1 MGPIRLFRRDLK
13 PFQDGGA
20 TLAKLQ
26 QRRFDQM
33 IAYARSRSPFY
44 RQLYQRLPASG
55 VALHNLPPVT
65 KAQLMEAFD
74 AWATDPAI
82 TRSSVDAFIRDKRL
96 VGQRYL
102 GKYSVWTTS
111 GTTGVPGIFV
121 HDAAAQRVYNSLVI
135 LRGYPSWISWRGLAQ
150 MLRGGFYSA
159 LILAVG
165 DHYAGAAN
173 WEQVRRRIGM
183 FADRLLM
190 IPVLEP
196 LSGMVERLNR
206 FQPVLLISYP
216 SVFAM
221 LAAERAVGR
230 LDIHPLV
237 LTSLGEGLDWTAR
250 MQIEA
255 AFSDGQLVDI
265 YAASEF
271 PYIGFECSEH
281 WLHANSDWVL
291 LEPVDADNQP
301 VPAGQASTNVLL
313 TNLANRVQPIL
324 RYSLG
329 DSITF
334 KPEPCPCG
342 NPLPAFRVAGR
353 TDETMIFPSRAA
365 GSVAVLPMAIASVVE
380 QVPGVLRYQIIQTAP
395 DQLKIR
401 LEVEP
406 GAEREAVWKVVA
418 VELQIF
424 LANQGAAAIGVAL
437 ASEAPQGN
445 PVSGKF
451 RHVYRERWDDAGL
464 SGG

>member
-1 MGPIRLFRRDLK
+1 MEWEKSTGSEMP
-13 PFQDGGA
+13 
-20 TLAKLQ
+20 LAKLQ
-26 QRRFDQM
+26 QQRFDRM
-33 IAYARSRSPFY
+33 IAYARSRSLFY
-44 RQLYQRLPASG
+44 RRLYQHLPASG
-55 VALHNLPPVT
+55 VALHNLPPTT
-65 KAQLMEAFD
+65 KTQLMEAFD
-74 AWATDPAI
+74 TWATDPAV
-82 TRSSVDAFIRDKRL
+82 TRASVDAFIRDKSL
-96 VGQRYL
+96 VGMRYL

-135 LRGYPSWISWRGLAQ
+135 LRGYPSWISQRGLAQ
-150 MLRGGFYSA
+150 MLRGGFHSA

-196 LSGMVERLNR
+196 LPRMVERLNR

-221 LAAERAVGR
+221 LAAESAAGR

-237 LTSLGEGLDWTAR
+237 LTSLGEGLDGTAR
-250 MQIEA
+250 MQIET

-291 LEPVDADNQP
+291 LEPVDKDNQP
-301 VPAGQASTNVLL
+301 VPAGEPSTNVLL
-313 TNLANRVQPIL
+313 TNLANRIQPIL

-353 TDETMIFPSRAA
+353 TDETMIFPSRTA
-365 GSVAVLPMAIASVVE
+365 GNVAVLPMAIASVVE
-380 QVPGVLRYQIIQTAP
+380 QVPGVLRYQIIQTAL
-395 DQLKIR
+395 DQLKVR

-406 GAEREAVWKVVA
+406 GTEREAVWDVVA
-418 VELQIF
+418 VELQTF
-424 LANQGAAAIGVAL
+424 LASQGAATIGVAL
-437 ASEAPQGN
+437 ASEAPQAN

-451 RHVYRERWDDAGL
+451 RHVYRERWDAEEDGEQHC
-464 SGG
+464 

>member
-20 TLAKLQ
+20 TLARLQ
-26 QRRFDQM
+26 QRRLDQM
-33 IAYARSRSPFY
+33 IVFARSHSPFY
-44 RQLYQRLPASG
+44 RQLYQHLPASG
-55 VALHNLPPVT
+55 VELHNLPPTT
-65 KAQLMEAFD
+65 KTQLMEAFD
-74 AWATDPAI
+74 TWATDPAI

-121 HDAAAQRVYNSLVI
+121 HDAAAQRIYNRLLI
-135 LRGYPSWISWRGLAQ
+135 LRGFRSWLTWEDLAV
-150 MLRGGFYSA
+150 MLRRGFHCA
-159 LILAVG
+159 MILAVG

-173 WEQVRRRIGM
+173 WARVQRSLGPFANRLRI
-183 FADRLLM
+183 FP
-190 IPVLEP
+190 ILEP
-196 LSGMVERLNR
+196 LPALVARLNVFR
-206 FQPVLLISYP
+206 PMIIISYP
-216 SVFAM
+216 SV
-221 LAAERAVGR
+221 LALLAGEQSAGR
-230 LDIHPLV
+230 LNNQPFV
-237 LTSLGEGLDWTAR
+237 LCSLGEGLDESAR
-250 MQIEA
+250 QKIES
-255 AFSDGQLVDI
+255 AFPMSHLVDI

-271 PYIGFECSEH
+271 LCIGFECSQH

-301 VPAGQASTNVLL
+301 VPAGQPSTNVLL

-329 DSITF
+329 DSVTF

-353 TDETMIFPSRAA
+353 TDETMIFPSRTA

-395 DQLKIR
+395 DQLKVR

-406 GAEREAVWKVVA
+406 GAEREAVWKVAA

-424 LANQGAAAIGVAL
+424 LANQGAATIEVAL
-437 ASEAPQGN
+437 ASEAPQAN

-451 RHVYRERWDDAGL
+451 RHVYRERLDNAGL
-464 SGG
+464 SDG